1 MLEKVSLKATEYLY
15 TVSGWVADD
24 LRVSCLFK
32 NNEGTRE
39 TGDFFSFD
47 VCKNNLQKRNS
58 RAATDWLARARG
70 GSSSAP
76 GSNWLRVHT
85 LRLPS
90 SLSVDPFPITRSV
103 KLPTHTHTHARCG
116 LRVYAYTGTQSPSV
130 ASANLKINEV
140 ILHSTRGEIERED
153 QKAQTAAP
161 IYLRVEAERE
171 LGSGQ
176 LRCWT
181 GSNWTQ

>member
-103 KLPTHTHTHARCG
+103 KLPTRTHTRTMWFACVCVHRN
-116 LRVYAYTGTQSPSV
+116 SKSV
-130 ASANLKINEV
+130 GGVGKF
-140 ILHSTRGEIERED
+140 ED
-153 QKAQTAAP
+153 
-161 IYLRVEAERE
+161 
-171 LGSGQ
+171 
-176 LRCWT
+176 
-181 GSNWTQ
+181 